1 MMDKK
6 RLLIIED
13 EVSVA
18 KQLKTALAE
27 EYDVSLAAD
36 PVEAGNLLSTGRF
49 PIAIMDLGLPP
60 YPDTPQVGLALLE
73 AVPSFCPDSK
83 VIVISGHDSEDTL
96 MAAFSLGAVDVCVKP
111 IDLKLLIIILSRTY
125 RIHELEKCNRI
136 LQERIPSGQFCDML
150 GVSQVMTRV
159 FVLIGKVALTDY
171 PVLIRGQS
179 GTGKEMAARAV
190 HLQSSRSGQ
199 PLVIINCG
207 AIPENLLESEL
218 FGHEKGAFTGAV
230 DRQIGKF
237 EQADKGTIFLDEVGE
252 LPLHLQVKLLRFI
265 QEGTIERL
273 GASRPIQLD
282 VRIIAATNIDLE
294 AAVQEGAFRS
304 DLFFR
309 LNVVPLD
316 LPPLQEREE
325 DILLLAQHFIREEAQ
340 KLKRGKV
347 ILAPAAVTALTGHS
361 WPGNVR
367 ELQNRIRRAMS
378 LTSGKMLSPVD
389 FGLAEELKNDGETL
403 PTLREARELAE
414 KKVIRQALALANNN
428 ISQAARLLE
437 ISRPTLHDLLRKHG
451 FDRGNGAAGV
461 GKIYMV
467 AG

>member
-1 MMDKK
+1 
-6 RLLIIED
+6 
-13 EVSVA
+13 
-18 KQLKTALAE
+18 
-27 EYDVSLAAD
+27 
-36 PVEAGNLLSTGRF
+36 VEAGNLLSTGRF
-49 PIAIMDLGLPP
+49 PIATLDLGLPP

-73 AVPSFCPDSK
+73 SVPSFSPETK
-83 VIVISGHDSEDTL
+83 VIVISGHDREDTL
-96 MAAFSLGAVDVCVKP
+96 MAAFSLGAVDVCAKP
-111 IDLKLLIIILSRTY
+111 IDLKLLNIILSRTY
-125 RIHELEKCNRI
+125 RIHELENFNRI
-136 LQERIPSGQFCDML
+136 LQERTPSGQFCGML
-150 GVSQVMTRV
+150 GISHAMSRV
-159 FVLIGKVALTDY
+159 FDLIRKVAVTDY

-190 HLQSSRSGQ
+190 HCQSTRSEG
-199 PLVIINCG
+199 PFVIISCG

-218 FGHEKGAFTGAV
+218 FGYEKGAFTGAG

-252 LPLHLQVKLLRFI
+252 LPLALQVKLLRFI

-273 GASRPIQLD
+273 GASKSIQLD
-282 VRIIAATNIDLE
+282 VRIFAATNIDLD
-294 AAVQEGAFRS
+294 AAVHQGSFRS

-309 LNVVPLD
+309 LNVVPLE

-325 DILLLAQHFIREEAQ
+325 DILLLAQHFIRDEAQ

-347 ILAPAAVTALTGHS
+347 ILSPAAVTALTGHS

-378 LTSGKMLSPVD
+378 LTSGKMLSPGD
-389 FGLAEELKNDGETL
+389 FGLAEEIKNDSEAL

-414 KKVIRQALALANNN
+414 KKVIRQALALTNNN

-437 ISRPTLHDLLRKHG
+437 ISRPTLHDLIKKHG
-451 FDRGNGAAGV
+451 FDREKRATGV